1 MGLKFNPKEMKLRVP
16 ELSYVG
22 HEFSSEGLK
31 SGLEK
36 FRAVHEMTPLLSVTW
51 ASSLS
56 TRLRPYKNLSKKM
69 QHLLGEKNPIITTD
83 PVLAYFVNAKETVL
97 SVDTSSKG
105 LNSVILQEGKL
116 LAIGSK
122 TLTVCVRIYANMK
135 LAVVWKA
142 QKLKR
147 Y

>member
-56 TRLRPYKNLSKKM
+56 TRLTYKNPYKNLSRKM
-69 QHLLGEKNPIITTD
+69 QHLLGKKKPSLSRPI
-83 PVLAYFVNAKETVL
+83 LY
-97 SVDTSSKG
+97 
-105 LNSVILQEGKL
+105 
-116 LAIGSK
+116 
-122 TLTVCVRIYANMK
+122 
-135 LAVVWKA
+135 
-142 QKLKR
+142 
-147 Y
+147 